1 MAAQRAEWQVVRT
14 GLDPRRLVFLDETFG
29 TTAMTRLYG
38 WGPVGDRVVGRVPHG
53 HWKTTTFLCGLRLTG
68 LIAPMVIDGA
78 LTGPHF
84 EAYLRQILL
93 PALRPGDIVVM
104 DNLRTH
110 HLACVAPLLATRDA
124 RALYLPPYSPDLTP
138 IEPAFGQV
146 KAILRR
152 RQLRTV
158 DELWAA
164 FGESLDWVT
173 PDQAANYFRHMGY
186 LPE

>member
-1 MAAQRAEWQVVRT
+1 
-14 GLDPRRLVFLDETFG
+14 
-29 TTAMTRLYG
+29 MTRLYG
-38 WGPVGDRVVGRVPHG
+38 WGPIGRRVVDRVPHG

-68 LIAPMVIDGA
+68 LVAPMVIDGA

-84 EAYLRQILL
+84 EAYLRTVLL
-93 PALRPGDIVVM
+93 PDLRPGDIVVL

-110 HLACVAPLLATRDA
+110 HLACVAPILAEKDA
-124 RALYLPPYSPDLTP
+124 RALYLPAYSPDLNP

-146 KAILRR
+146 KAVLRR
-152 RQLRTV
+152 RELRTV

-164 FGESLDWVT
+164 FGQSLDWVT
-173 PDQAANYFRHMGY
+173 PAQAENYFRHAGY